1 MTHDTNILMYHY
13 ISRNNIDSEKETEEP
28 DGYLE
33 DIGCP
38 QQKVYKSLH
47 WRTNI
52 QQLIVKFMFMY
63 FVSHVFNNFGKKT
76 RELLLDTPS
85 VLNYLSHTSS
95 FLN

>member
-13 ISRNNIDSEKETEEP
+13 ISKNNIDSEKETEEP

-47 WRTNI
+47 
-52 QQLIVKFMFMY
+52 
-63 FVSHVFNNFGKKT
+63 
-76 RELLLDTPS
+76 
-85 VLNYLSHTSS
+85 
-95 FLN
+95 

>member
-1 MTHDTNILMYHY
+1 
-13 ISRNNIDSEKETEEP
+13 
-28 DGYLE
+28 
-33 DIGCP
+33 
-38 QQKVYKSLH
+38 
-47 WRTNI
+47 
-52 QQLIVKFMFMY
+52 MFMY